1 MSYTI
6 MYGKQ
11 FLKTSHF
18 CHKDANALKF
28 SSAKHAQKYID
39 KLGDRFK
46 DISYIVVQL
55 KEA

>member
-11 FLKTSHF
+11 FLKTLRF
-18 CHKDANALKF
+18 CHEEAYALKF
-28 SSAKHAQKYID
+28 ASAKQAQEYID

-46 DISYIVVQL
+46 DVSYIVVQL

>member
-11 FLKTSHF
+11 FLKTSRF
-18 CHKDANALKF
+18 CHEEAYALKF
-28 SSAKHAQKYID
+28 SSSKQAQEYID

-46 DISYIVVQL
+46 DISYIVVQI